1 MKRITSTTRFYNAF
15 ETIVLNEKRSL
26 YMRLEEWKKDVKIKI
41 QYPEPGSKMTHPYFY
56 VESRFGL
63 VPWIPTQVELF
74 SNNWVV
80 YEED

>member
-41 QYPEPGSKMTHPYFY
+41 QYPEPGSKITHAYFY
-56 VESRFGL
+56 VESRFGR